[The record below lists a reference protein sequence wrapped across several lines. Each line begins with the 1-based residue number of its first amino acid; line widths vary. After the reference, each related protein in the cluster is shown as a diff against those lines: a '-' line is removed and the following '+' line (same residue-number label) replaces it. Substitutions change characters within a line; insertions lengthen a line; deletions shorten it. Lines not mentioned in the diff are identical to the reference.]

1 MRFARGS
8 LHSSSMPTTA
18 DFRQLFCRLDDMSFR
33 VEGVFLLGDEFY
45 DVSAISADEAIK
57 ELHIEIDVQRGPRVA
72 MERAESLPLS
82 AASAGEFDAIVCEHS
97 LETCC
102 PLDRLEINR
111 TSVRRLR
118 F

>member
-1 MRFARGS
+1 MRRINRELEVEGMVGNAYSAVLILR
-8 LHSSSMPTTA
+8 PTNALRQGFSAFIFNAYAA

-72 MERAESLPLS
+72 MERAEGLPL
-82 AASAGEFDAIVCEHS
+82 
-97 LETCC
+97 
-102 PLDRLEINR
+102 
-111 TSVRRLR
+111 
-118 F
+118 